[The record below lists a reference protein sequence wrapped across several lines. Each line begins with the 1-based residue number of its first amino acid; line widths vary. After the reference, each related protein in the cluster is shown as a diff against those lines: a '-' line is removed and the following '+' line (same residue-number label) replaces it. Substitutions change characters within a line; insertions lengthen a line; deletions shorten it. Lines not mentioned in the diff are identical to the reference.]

1 MALSAGNIV
10 LWSDINA
17 VLSNVNQ
24 ARAKIGLGAT
34 SISGGGVGTYTRNQN
49 IVDLYNGLRAM
60 NGFKLPAQGGTISVS
75 IPAAPGVGTYL
86 TASQLVAINNEANRI
101 KSGYHFSGFNSSFNS
116 NFNASFNSGFNSG
129 FNSSHNSGWN
139 SGWNSSNFSNCG
151 FCSNNNSDFWCSGF
165 QSGGFGWG
173 GCGSGFFAQ
182 CGF

>member
-1 MALSAGNIV
+1 MALSTGNTV

-24 ARAKIGLGAT
+24 ARAKIGLAAT
-34 SISGGGVGTYTRNQN
+34 SISGGGVGTQCRNQN
-49 IVDLYNGLRAM
+49 VVDLYNGLRAM
-60 NGFKLPAQGGTISVS
+60 NGFKLPAQGGTITVT
-75 IPAAPGVGTYL
+75 IPAAPGVGTLL
-86 TASQLVAINNEANRI
+86 TATQLNAINTEANRI

-116 NFNASFNSGFNSG
+116 SFNGSFNSSF
-129 FNSSHNSGWN
+129 NSGWN
-139 SGWNSSNFSNCG
+139 SGWNSSNFSNCS

-173 GCGSGFFAQ
+173 GCSSGFFAQ